1 MGKRKFEK
9 GDNVSLSEKAPK
21 WLVTKVES
29 FGSKIDT
36 IEVIGMDY
44 NYSGST
50 YTIGLFDAGRKTLTH
65 IQGVRSTDVVINT
78 IGGGNRSVTQILHK
92 ISENNKAIEKIQ
104 LENQR
109 LNERI
114 QLIETLE
121 LDNVDQRL
129 LDIALVMVEVSNEQG
144 TKMDLKTAYNISVS
158 LRDKRK
164 TAVAFL

>member
-9 GDNVSLSEKAPK
+9 GDIVTLSEKAPK
-21 WLVTKVES
+21 WLVTRVEEYS
-29 FGSKIDT
+29 ARIDK
-36 IEVIGMDY
+36 IEVSRLDN
-44 NYSGST
+44 NYDVSS
-50 YTIGLFDAGRKTLTH
+50 YTICLFDADHKTLTY
-65 IQGVRSTDVVINT
+65 IQNVRSTDLVLDT
-78 IGGGNRSVTQILHK
+78 IGSGNKSISKILQK

-114 QLIETLE
+114 QLIESLE
-121 LDNVDQRL
+121 IDNVDQRL

-144 TKMDLKTAYNISVS
+144 TKMDLKTAYNISAS

-164 TAVAFL
+164 TAAAFI

>member
-21 WLVTKVES
+21 WLVKRVEDQ
-29 FGSKIDT
+29 GSKIDR

-50 YTIGLFDAGRKTLTH
+50 YTIGLFDAGHKTLTH
-65 IQGVRSTDVVINT
+65 IQGVRSTDLVLDT
-78 IGGGNRSVTQILHK
+78 IGSGNKSISQILHK

-114 QLIETLE
+114 VLIESLE

-144 TKMDLKTAYNISVS
+144 TKMDLKTAYNISAS

-164 TAVAFL
+164 TAAAFI